1 MVKCGN
7 KLIMS
12 LLLVLTLFCG
22 ISISSSADLLGG
34 AGLLGSGLSAV
45 GVDLLAGGS
54 ATAGALAPWLNGEY
68 SIIGSL
74 TGVADGYIKVND
86 DSVFIDGV
94 EYQSIFLDSSMAQ
107 ELHTQ
112 IFDFATQKAISS
124 NSSGILASG
133 VGYADGIPLYSVNG
147 EITSQEYSVTYPNSY
162 QFGGITLSGT
172 LRSGTIIDLYI
183 SDSRGT
189 HKTNS
194 TTKATLDGRNN
205 FFSVRGLAMSSLTAG
220 SRYYDGGTV
229 RNSVYI
235 NVSQQVVVNSPFN
248 YSYVSQTIDADPLP
262 QDYGF
267 QVFVPVNAVSYAGIT
282 PGTYVI
288 DGGSGTDTVIQL
300 IELLDQL
307 YGQQAILNPEFAQ
320 EVVPPAPIPDYT
332 LGELPYEDFIDT
344 FGQSV
349 YSKLDTI
356 NQSVDTL
363 GGIIEG
369 QGEDIITAVDTAG
382 QSVLDGLSD
391 VEGAID
397 TVGQSVVDGLTDVE
411 GAIETGTAEVVE
423 SVDAVAEAVDA
434 LEGTLEAVHESI
446 LSHPL
451 DLFSAFLDRLTN
463 IPVLRDFFDN
473 IKRHVGIWHYVVEW
487 LQCIG
492 TFLSFFIGL
501 FADVAYCMVVPIY
514 ACVAGSICLALY
526 KRFGR

>member
-1 MVKCGN
+1 MVKSGN
-7 KLIMS
+7 KLILS

-74 TGVADGYIKVND
+74 TGVADGYIKVKD

-94 EYQSIFLDSSMAQ
+94 EYQSIFLDPSMAQ

-112 IFDFATQKAISS
+112 IFDFVTQKAIVS
-124 NSSGILASG
+124 NSSGILATG
-133 VGYADGIPLYSVNG
+133 DGYAGSTPIYKVGSLYYSSSV
-147 EITSQEYSVTYPNSY
+147 SVPFDIGTYNLFEDLSIRIYEQSY
-162 QFGGITLSGT
+162 QNIAKDILKSENVVSSAFYQRNYQYPQLFRLQLQNSSSIEAYLVFKSLDASGFSGPISGT
-172 LRSGTIIDLYI
+172 AIPY
-183 SDSRGT
+183 
-189 HKTNS
+189 
-194 TTKATLDGRNN
+194 TKSA
-205 FFSVRGLAMSSLTAG
+205 
-220 SRYYDGGTV
+220 
-229 RNSVYI
+229 
-235 NVSQQVVVNSPFN
+235 FN
-248 YSYVSQTIDADPLP
+248 YSYVSGVIDAEPLP
-262 QDYGF
+262 VDYGF
-267 QVFVPVNAVSYAGIT
+267 HALVPVNAVSYAGIS

-307 YGQQAILNPEFAQ
+307 YGQEAILNPEFAQ
-320 EVVPPAPIPDYT
+320 DVVPPAPIPDYS

-397 TVGQSVVDGLTDVE
+397 TAGQSIVDGLSDVE
-411 GAIETGTAEVVE
+411 GAIESGTAEVVE

-514 ACVAGSICLALY
+514 ACIAGSICLALY